1 MARINWSLL
10 EGYILHQRPYRET
23 SVIAEF
29 FSRDEGR
36 IPLLLNGIRGKN
48 SRRSAGGLIQPFDH
62 LAISVAPRGDM
73 RRAEV
78 KDHLSGSLNVVGAR
92 TFFGL
97 YVNEL
102 VYRLSARHERTP
114 EIFDLYHQFM
124 EALKLESFQ
133 VRFLT
138 GFEVQFLRALGYAI
152 DLGRADGG
160 EQLVET
166 SQRYRF
172 DPELGLMTDP
182 LGALSGAEL
191 KSALSD
197 SDLDSSQT
205 LLRSVIDSLISHLL
219 RGRQINAR
227 ALCEKYR

>member
-1 MARINWSLL
+1 
-10 EGYILHQRPYRET
+10 
-23 SVIAEF
+23 
-29 FSRDEGR
+29 
-36 IPLLLNGIRGKN
+36 
-48 SRRSAGGLIQPFDH
+48 
-62 LAISVAPRGDM
+62 M
-73 RRAEV
+73 RRAEL

-138 GFEVQFLRALGYAI
+138 GFEVQFLKALGFAI

-160 EQLVET
+160 EQLVKTNE
-166 SQRYRF
+166 RYRF
-172 DPELGLMTDP
+172 DPEVGLSPIRAAHFRGWNSSWHCPTQISIHRKP
-182 LGALSGAEL
+182 C
-191 KSALSD
+191 
-197 SDLDSSQT
+197 LD
-205 LLRSVIDSLISHLL
+205 RSLIV
-219 RGRQINAR
+219 
-227 ALCEKYR
+227 